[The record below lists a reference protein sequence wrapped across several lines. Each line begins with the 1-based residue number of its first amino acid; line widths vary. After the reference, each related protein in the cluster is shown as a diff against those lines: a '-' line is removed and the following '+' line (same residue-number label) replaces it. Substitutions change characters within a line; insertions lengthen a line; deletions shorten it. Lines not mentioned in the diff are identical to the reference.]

1 MFVYIWLLKDNSF
14 LFHQYI
20 SIDLFRNKDIYYIF
34 LVDRNFNDRTGAK
47 NNFQNR
53 LENFSF
59 FSMICVILSKWNQS
73 VPNILKDNQ
82 DQSRSRPQF
91 GFIYNKILF
100 SLLTLCHCSI
110 HIFGIRLCHHYCK
123 IRKWNIENVRATML
137 IQFLENILPLNNSQ
151 L

>member
-1 MFVYIWLLKDNSF
+1 MEKALPTIQPQYMRNDVNSVMYQNRDMY
-14 LFHQYI
+14 LPA
-20 SIDLFRNKDIYYIF
+20 S
-34 LVDRNFNDRTGAK
+34 AK
-47 NNFQNR
+47 NIFQNR

-91 GFIYNKILF
+91 GFMYNKMLF

-110 HIFGIRLCHHYCK
+110 HIFGIRLCHHYSKSKNGILIFCQLTTTQMICSEIQISIVTQCPSK
-123 IRKWNIENVRATML
+123 IGKSNY
-137 IQFLENILPLNNSQ
+137 
-151 L
+151 